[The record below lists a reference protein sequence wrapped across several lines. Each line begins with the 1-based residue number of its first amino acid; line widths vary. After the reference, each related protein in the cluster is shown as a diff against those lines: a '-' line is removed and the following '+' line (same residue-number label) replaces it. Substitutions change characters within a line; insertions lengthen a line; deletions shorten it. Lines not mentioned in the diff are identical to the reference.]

1 MEREAQ
7 NLSKFRD
14 HMIDDVH
21 IKFPIPIYP
30 YVTRDVLVETF
41 EVCELPHSVGI
52 DEYVTSQHGDQIS
65 EYLDNPGGELQKK
78 LAKVGIEAV
87 LDMVRQG
94 R

>member
-14 HMIDDVH
+14 HMMDDVH

-41 EVCELPHSVGI
+41 EVCG
-52 DEYVTSQHGDQIS
+52 
-65 EYLDNPGGELQKK
+65 YLITFHQC
-78 LAKVGIEAV
+78 
-87 LDMVRQG
+87 
-94 R
+94 